1 MTKNIGESVR
11 SRLKN
16 IAVKEGSDFNAV
28 LTRYGLERLLYRIG
42 ESEYSKQFLLKG
54 ALLFNLWYDMPH
66 RPTKDIDLLGFGDND
81 LAYIKQ
87 TFSKIC
93 RISADDGIS
102 FLSESVTVDTIKKD
116 GGYTGA
122 RVELFGELAKAKI
135 KIQIDIGYGDAV
147 TPGPIDAHYPVL
159 LSDLPAP
166 KIRTYPIYTVIAE
179 KLHAIALLGMANSR
193 LKDYLDLY
201 VLLNNEQIDNQIL
214 AEAIQAT
221 FTRRGMILPEALP
234 IGLTDEFANDP
245 SRESMWKAFLRK
257 NELEQRSLVEVISR
271 ISTLIQSLMSLAT
284 KAVS

>member
-1 MTKNIGESVR
+1 MIKNIGESVR

-42 ESEYSKQFLLKG
+42 ESEYSNQFLLKG

-81 LAYIKQ
+81 MAYIKQ

-93 RISADDGIS
+93 SISADDGIS
-102 FLSESVTVDTIKKD
+102 FLSESVTVNTIKKD

-147 TPGPIDAHYPVL
+147 TPRPIDAHYPVL

-179 KLHAIALLGMANSR
+179 KLHAIAFLGMANSR

-201 VLLNNEQIDNQIL
+201 VLLNNEQLDNQIL
-214 AEAIQAT
+214 AKAIQAT
-221 FTRRGMILPEALP
+221 FNRRGMTLPEALP

-245 SRESMWKAFLRK
+245 TRESMWKAFLRK
-257 NELEQRSLVEVISR
+257 NELEQKSLTEVIVVIR
-271 ISTLIQSLMSLAT
+271 NLILMPFALA
-284 KAVS
+284 K

>member
-93 RISADDGIS
+93 RTSADDGIS

-147 TPGPIDAHYPVL
+147 TPGPVDAHYPVL

-201 VLLNNEQIDNQIL
+201 VLLNNEQLDNQVL
-214 AEAIQAT
+214 AKAIHVT
-221 FTRRGMILPEALP
+221 FTRRGMTLPEALP

-245 SRESMWKAFLRK
+245 TRESMWRAFLRK
-257 NELEQRSLVEVISR
+257 NELEQKSLTEVIAVIR
-271 ISTLIQSLMSLAT
+271 RLIQTPFSLA
-284 KAVS
+284 K

>member
-42 ESEYSKQFLLKG
+42 ESEYANQFLLKG

-87 TFSKIC
+87 TFSKISS
-93 RISADDGIS
+93 ISADDGIN
-102 FLSESVTVDTIKKD
+102 FVSETVTVDTIKKD

-201 VLLNNEQIDNQIL
+201 VLLGNEQIDNQVL
-214 AEAIQAT
+214 AQAIQAT
-221 FTRRGMILPEALP
+221 FTRRGMALPEVLP

-245 SRESMWKAFLRK
+245 SRELMWRAFLRK
-257 NELEQRSLVEVISR
+257 NELDQKPLTEVIAVIRNLVQILFSLV
-271 ISTLIQSLMSLAT
+271 
-284 KAVS
+284 K

>member
-159 LSDLPAP
+159 LSDLPVP

-193 LKDYLDLY
+193 LKDYFDLY
-201 VLLNNEQIDNQIL
+201 VLLNNEQIDNQVL
-214 AEAIQAT
+214 AKAIQAT
-221 FTRRGMILPEALP
+221 FNRRGMDLPEVLP
-234 IGLTDEFANDP
+234 IGLTDEFANDS

-257 NELEQRSLVEVISR
+257 NELGQKSLVEIIGFIRNSIS
-271 ISTLIQSLMSLAT
+271 IPFSLA
-284 KAVS
+284 K

>member
-16 IAVKEGSDFNAV
+16 IAIKEGSDLNAV

-42 ESEYSKQFLLKG
+42 ESEYSNQFLLKG

-81 LAYIKQ
+81 LASIKQ

-93 RISADDGIS
+93 SISVDDGIS
-102 FLSESVTVDTIKKD
+102 FLSESVTVDSIKKD
-116 GGYTGA
+116 GDYTGA

-179 KLHAIALLGMANSR
+179 KLHAIAFLGMANSR

-201 VLLNNEQIDNQIL
+201 VLLSKEQLNNQVL
-214 AEAIQAT
+214 AKAIQAT
-221 FTRRGMILPEALP
+221 FTRRGMTVPEALP

-245 SRESMWKAFLRK
+245 TRESMWIAFLRK
-257 NELEQRSLVEVISR
+257 NELEQKPLSEVIAVIR
-271 ISTLIQSLMSLAT
+271 NLIQMPFSFV
-284 KAVS
+284 K

>member
-42 ESEYSKQFLLKG
+42 ESEYSNQFLLKG

-102 FLSESVTVDTIKKD
+102 FLSETVTVDTIKKD

-122 RVELFGELAKAKI
+122 RVELFGELTKAKI

-201 VLLNNEQIDNQIL
+201 VLLSNEQIDNQIL
-214 AEAIQAT
+214 AKAIQAT
-221 FTRRGMILPEALP
+221 FTRRGMPLSEALP

-257 NELEQRSLVEVISR
+257 NDMEQKPLTEVIAAIR
-271 ISTLIQSLMSLAT
+271 NLIQMPFSLAN
-284 KAVS
+284 

>member
-1 MTKNIGESVR
+1 M
-11 SRLKN
+11 
-16 IAVKEGSDFNAV
+16 
-28 LTRYGLERLLYRIG
+28 
-42 ESEYSKQFLLKG
+42 LKG

-102 FLSESVTVDTIKKD
+102 FLSESVTVDPIKKD

-201 VLLNNEQIDNQIL
+201 VFSNRNTASSSEISLL
-214 AEAIQAT
+214 
-221 FTRRGMILPEALP
+221 
-234 IGLTDEFANDP
+234 IGG
-245 SRESMWKAFLRK
+245 SK
-257 NELEQRSLVEVISR
+257 
-271 ISTLIQSLMSLAT
+271 
-284 KAVS
+284 

>member
-16 IAVKEGSDFNAV
+16 IAIEEGSDFNAI
-28 LTRYGLERLLYRIG
+28 LIRYGLERLLYRIG
-42 ESEYSKQFLLKG
+42 ESEYSNQFLLKG

-81 LAYIKQ
+81 LVYIKQ

-93 RISADDGIS
+93 SISADDGIN

-159 LSDLPAP
+159 LNNLPAP

-201 VLLNNEQIDNQIL
+201 VLLSNEQIDNQVL
-214 AEAIQAT
+214 AKAIHAT
-221 FTRRGMILPEALP
+221 FTRRGMPLPEVLP

-245 SRESMWKAFLRK
+245 SRVSMWIAFLRK
-257 NELEQRSLVEVISR
+257 NELEQKPLTEVIAVIR
-271 ISTLIQSLMSLAT
+271 DLIQAPYSLI
-284 KAVS
+284 K

>member
-16 IAVKEGSDFNAV
+16 IAVKEGSDFNSV

-66 RPTKDIDLLGFGDND
+66 RPTKDIDLLGAGDND

-193 LKDYLDLY
+193 LKDYFDLY
-201 VLLNNEQIDNQIL
+201 VLLNNEQIDNQVL
-214 AEAIQAT
+214 AKAIHAT
-221 FTRRGMILPEALP
+221 FNRRGMDLPEVLP
-234 IGLTDEFANDP
+234 IGLTDEFANDS

-257 NELEQRSLVEVISR
+257 NELGQKSLVEIIGFIRNSIS
-271 ISTLIQSLMSLAT
+271 IPFSLA
-284 KAVS
+284 K

>member
-1 MTKNIGESVR
+1 MIKNIGESVR

-42 ESEYSKQFLLKG
+42 ESEYSNQFLLKG

-93 RISADDGIS
+93 SIFADDGIS

-179 KLHAIALLGMANSR
+179 KLHAIALLGMANGR

-201 VLLNNEQIDNQIL
+201 VLLGNEQIDNQIL
-214 AEAIQAT
+214 AKAIQAT
-221 FTRRGMILPEALP
+221 FNRRGMDLPEALP

-257 NELEQRSLVEVISR
+257 NELEQKPLTEVIAVIR
-271 ISTLIQSLMSLAT
+271 NLIQVPYSLA
-284 KAVS
+284 K

>member
-81 LAYIKQ
+81 LAYVKQ

-147 TPGPIDAHYPVL
+147 TPGPIDAHYPIL

-201 VLLNNEQIDNQIL
+201 VLLGNEQIDNQVL
-214 AEAIQAT
+214 AQAIQAT
-221 FTRRGMILPEALP
+221 FTRRGMALPEVLP

-245 SRESMWKAFLRK
+245 SRELMWRAFLRK
-257 NELEQRSLVEVISR
+257 NELDQKPLTEVIAVIRNLVQILFSLV
-271 ISTLIQSLMSLAT
+271 
-284 KAVS
+284 K

>member
-1 MTKNIGESVR
+1 MTKNISESVR

-42 ESEYSKQFLLKG
+42 ESEYANQFLLKG

-93 RISADDGIS
+93 SISADDGIS

-147 TPGPIDAHYPVL
+147 TPGPIDTHYPVL
-159 LSDLPAP
+159 LNDLPAP

-201 VLLNNEQIDNQIL
+201 VLLSNEQLDNQVL
-214 AEAIQAT
+214 AQAIQAT
-221 FTRRGMILPEALP
+221 FTRRGMTVLEELP

-245 SRESMWKAFLRK
+245 TRESMWKAFLRK
-257 NELEQRSLVEVISR
+257 NELEQKPLTEVINAIRSLVQIP
-271 ISTLIQSLMSLAT
+271 LSLA
-284 KAVS
+284 K

>member
-11 SRLKN
+11 SRLRN
-16 IAVKEGSDFNAV
+16 IAVKEGSDFNAI
-28 LTRYGLERLLYRIG
+28 LTRYALERVLYRIG
-42 ESEYSKQFLLKG
+42 ESEYSNQFLLKG

-66 RPTKDIDLLGFGDND
+66 RPTKDMDLLGFGDNN

-93 RISADDGIS
+93 SISVDDGIN
-102 FLSESVTVDTIKKD
+102 FLSESVSVETIKKEE
-116 GGYTGA
+116 GYTGA

-159 LSDLPAP
+159 LSEFPAP

-201 VLLNNEQIDNQIL
+201 VLLTNEQLDNQVLAKAIL
-214 AEAIQAT
+214 AT

-245 SRESMWKAFLRK
+245 TRVSMWNAFLRK
-257 NELEQRSLVEVISR
+257 NELEQKSLTKVIAVIR
-271 ISTLIQSLMSLAT
+271 NLIQTPFSLA
-284 KAVS
+284 K

>member
-42 ESEYSKQFLLKG
+42 ASDFSNQFLLKG

-66 RPTKDIDLLGFGDND
+66 RPTKDIDLLGFGEND

-87 TFSKIC
+87 TFRKIC
-93 RISADDGIS
+93 SISGDDGIN
-102 FLSESVTVDTIKKD
+102 FLSESVTVDTIKKE

-159 LSDLPAP
+159 LNDLPAP

-201 VLLNNEQIDNQIL
+201 VLLSNEQLDNHVL
-214 AEAIQAT
+214 AQAIQAT
-221 FTRRGMILPEALP
+221 FTRRGMTVLEELP

-245 SRESMWKAFLRK
+245 TRESMWKAFLRK
-257 NELEQRSLVEVISR
+257 NELEQRPLTDIIIVIRNLVQIP
-271 ISTLIQSLMSLAT
+271 LSLA
-284 KAVS
+284 K

>member
-1 MTKNIGESVR
+1 MTKNIGESLR

-28 LTRYGLERLLYRIG
+28 LTRYGLERMLYRIG
-42 ESEYSKQFLLKG
+42 ESEYSNQFLLKG

-81 LAYIKQ
+81 MAYIKQ

-93 RISADDGIS
+93 SISADDGIS

-147 TPGPIDAHYPVL
+147 TPRPIDAHYPVL

-179 KLHAIALLGMANSR
+179 KLHAIAFLGMANSR

-201 VLLNNEQIDNQIL
+201 VLLNNEQLDNQIL
-214 AEAIQAT
+214 AKAIQAT
-221 FTRRGMILPEALP
+221 FNRRGMTLPEALP

-245 SRESMWKAFLRK
+245 TRESMWKAFLRK
-257 NELEQRSLVEVISR
+257 NELEQKSLTEVIVVIR
-271 ISTLIQSLMSLAT
+271 NLILMPFALA
-284 KAVS
+284 K

>member
-81 LAYIKQ
+81 LAYVKQ

-201 VLLNNEQIDNQIL
+201 VLLGNEQIDNQVL
-214 AEAIQAT
+214 AQAIQAT
-221 FTRRGMILPEALP
+221 FTRRGMALPEVLP

-245 SRESMWKAFLRK
+245 SRELMWRAFLRK
-257 NELEQRSLVEVISR
+257 NELDQKPLTEVIAVIRNLVQILFSLV
-271 ISTLIQSLMSLAT
+271 
-284 KAVS
+284 K

>member
-1 MTKNIGESVR
+1 
-11 SRLKN
+11 
-16 IAVKEGSDFNAV
+16 
-28 LTRYGLERLLYRIG
+28 
-42 ESEYSKQFLLKG
+42 
-54 ALLFNLWYDMPH
+54 NLWYDMPH

-102 FLSESVTVDTIKKD
+102 FLSESVTADTIKKD

-179 KLHAIALLGMANSR
+179 KLHAIALLGMTNSR

-201 VLLNNEQIDNQIL
+201 VLLGNEQIDNQIL
-214 AEAIQAT
+214 AKAIHAT
-221 FTRRGMILPEALP
+221 FNRRSMDLPEELP

-257 NELEQRSLVEVISR
+257 NELEQKSLTEVIAVIR
-271 ISTLIQSLMSLAT
+271 NLIQVPYSLST
-284 KAVS
+284 HPNFSR

>member
-1 MTKNIGESVR
+1 MTKNMGESVR

-42 ESEYSKQFLLKG
+42 ESEYSFQFLLKG

-81 LAYIKQ
+81 LVYIKQ

-102 FLSESVTVDTIKKD
+102 FLAESVTVDTIKKD

-147 TPGPIDAHYPVL
+147 TPGPIDALYPVL

-201 VLLNNEQIDNQIL
+201 VLLGNEEIDNKVL
-214 AEAIQAT
+214 AKAIHAT
-221 FTRRGMILPEALP
+221 FNSRGTDLPESLP

-257 NELEQRSLVEVISR
+257 NELEQKPLNEVIAVIR
-271 ISTLIQSLMSLAT
+271 NLIQEPYYLA
-284 KAVS
+284 K

>member
-1 MTKNIGESVR
+1 MTKNIGESLR

-28 LTRYGLERLLYRIG
+28 LTRYGLERMLYRIG
-42 ESEYSKQFLLKG
+42 ESEYSNQFLLKG

-81 LAYIKQ
+81 MAYIKQ

-93 RISADDGIS
+93 SISADDGIS
-102 FLSESVTVDTIKKD
+102 FLSESVTVNTIKKD

-147 TPGPIDAHYPVL
+147 TPRPIDAHYPVL

-179 KLHAIALLGMANSR
+179 KLHAIAFLGMANSR

-201 VLLNNEQIDNQIL
+201 VLLNNEQLDNQIL
-214 AEAIQAT
+214 AKAIQAT
-221 FTRRGMILPEALP
+221 FNRRGMTLPEALP

-245 SRESMWKAFLRK
+245 TRESMWKAFLRK
-257 NELEQRSLVEVISR
+257 NELEQKSLTEVIVVIR
-271 ISTLIQSLMSLAT
+271 NLILMPFALA
-284 KAVS
+284 K

>member
-42 ESEYSKQFLLKG
+42 ESEHSKQFLLKG

-87 TFSKIC
+87 TFSEIC

-102 FLSESVTVDTIKKD
+102 FLTESVTVDTIKKD
-116 GGYTGA
+116 GDYTGA

-179 KLHAIALLGMANSR
+179 KLHAIAFLGMANSR

-201 VLLNNEQIDNQIL
+201 VLLSKEQLDNQVL
-214 AEAIQAT
+214 AKAIQAT
-221 FTRRGMILPEALP
+221 FTRRGMDLPEALP
-234 IGLTDEFANDP
+234 IGLTDEFANDS

-257 NELEQRSLVEVISR
+257 NELEQKPLTEVIAVIRSL
-271 ISTLIQSLMSLAT
+271 IQTPFSLA
-284 KAVS
+284 K

>member
-1 MTKNIGESVR
+1 MIKNIGESVR

-42 ESEYSKQFLLKG
+42 ESEYSNQFLLKG

-93 RISADDGIS
+93 SIFADDGIS

-135 KIQIDIGYGDAV
+135 KIRIDIGYGDAV

-179 KLHAIALLGMANSR
+179 KLHAIALLGMANGR

-201 VLLNNEQIDNQIL
+201 VLLGNEQIDNQIL
-214 AEAIQAT
+214 AKAIQAT
-221 FTRRGMILPEALP
+221 FNRRGMDLPEALP

-257 NELEQRSLVEVISR
+257 NELEQKPLTEVIAVIR
-271 ISTLIQSLMSLAT
+271 NLIQVPYSLA
-284 KAVS
+284 K

>member
-1 MTKNIGESVR
+1 MTKNIGESIR

-28 LTRYGLERLLYRIG
+28 LIRYGLERLLYRIG

-87 TFSKIC
+87 TFSNIC
-93 RISADDGIS
+93 SISADDGIS

-159 LSDLPAP
+159 LTDLPAP

-201 VLLNNEQIDNQIL
+201 VLLGNEQIDNQVL
-214 AEAIQAT
+214 AKAIQAT
-221 FTRRGMILPEALP
+221 FNRRGMDLLEALP

-257 NELEQRSLVEVISR
+257 NELEQKPLSEVIAVIR
-271 ISTLIQSLMSLAT
+271 NLIQVPYSLA
-284 KAVS
+284 K

>member
-81 LAYIKQ
+81 LAYIKK
-87 TFSKIC
+87 TFSEIC

-147 TPGPIDAHYPVL
+147 TPGPIEAHYPVL
-159 LSDLPAP
+159 LNDLPAP

-201 VLLNNEQIDNQIL
+201 VLLSNEQIDNQVL
-214 AEAIQAT
+214 AKAIRAT
-221 FTRRGMILPEALP
+221 FTRRGMTLPEALP
-234 IGLTDEFANDP
+234 IGLTDEFANDS

-257 NELEQRSLVEVISR
+257 NELEQKPLTEVIAVIR
-271 ISTLIQSLMSLAT
+271 NLIQVPYSLA
-284 KAVS
+284 K

>member
-42 ESEYSKQFLLKG
+42 ESEYSNQFLLKG

-93 RISADDGIS
+93 SISADDGIR
-102 FLSESVTVDTIKKD
+102 FLSESVAVDTIKKD

-147 TPGPIDAHYPVL
+147 TPGPIEAHYPVL
-159 LSDLPAP
+159 LNDLPAP

-201 VLLNNEQIDNQIL
+201 VLLSNEHLDNQVL
-214 AEAIQAT
+214 AQAIQAT
-221 FTRRGMILPEALP
+221 FTRRGMTVPELLP

-245 SRESMWKAFLRK
+245 TRESMWKAFLRK
-257 NELEQRSLVEVISR
+257 NELEQKPLTEVITVIR
-271 ISTLIQSLMSLAT
+271 NLIQIPFSVA
-284 KAVS
+284 K

>member
-1 MTKNIGESVR
+1 MTKNIGESIR

-42 ESEYSKQFLLKG
+42 ESEYSNQFLLKG

-93 RISADDGIS
+93 SISTDDGIN
-102 FLSESVTVDTIKKD
+102 FLSESVTVGTIKKD

-135 KIQIDIGYGDAV
+135 KIQIDIGFGDAV

-159 LSDLPAP
+159 LNDLPAP

-179 KLHAIALLGMANSR
+179 KLHAIALLGMTNSR

-201 VLLNNEQIDNQIL
+201 VLLSNEQLDNQVL
-214 AEAIQAT
+214 AQAIQAT
-221 FTRRGMILPEALP
+221 FTRRGMTVPEVLP

-245 SRESMWKAFLRK
+245 TRESMWKAFLRK
-257 NELEQRSLVEVISR
+257 NELEQKPLTEVITVIR
-271 ISTLIQSLMSLAT
+271 NMIQMSFSVA
-284 KAVS
+284 K

>member
-147 TPGPIDAHYPVL
+147 TPGPIDAHYPIL
-159 LSDLPAP
+159 LSDLPVP

-193 LKDYLDLY
+193 LKDYFDLY
-201 VLLNNEQIDNQIL
+201 VLLNNEQIDNQVL
-214 AEAIQAT
+214 AKAIQAT
-221 FTRRGMILPEALP
+221 FNRRGMDLPEVLP
-234 IGLTDEFANDP
+234 IGLTDEFANDS

-257 NELEQRSLVEVISR
+257 NELGQKSLVEIIGFIRNSIS
-271 ISTLIQSLMSLAT
+271 IPFSLA
-284 KAVS
+284 K

>member
-42 ESEYSKQFLLKG
+42 ESEYSNQFLLKG

-102 FLSESVTVDTIKKD
+102 FLSESVSADTIKKD

-147 TPGPIDAHYPVL
+147 TPGPIEAHYPVL
-159 LSDLPAP
+159 LNDLPAP

-201 VLLNNEQIDNQIL
+201 VLLSNEQIDNQVL
-214 AEAIQAT
+214 AKAIRAT
-221 FTRRGMILPEALP
+221 FTRRGMTLPEALP
-234 IGLTDEFANDP
+234 IGLTDEFANDS

-257 NELEQRSLVEVISR
+257 NELEQKPLTEVIAVIR
-271 ISTLIQSLMSLAT
+271 NLIQVPYSLA
-284 KAVS
+284 K